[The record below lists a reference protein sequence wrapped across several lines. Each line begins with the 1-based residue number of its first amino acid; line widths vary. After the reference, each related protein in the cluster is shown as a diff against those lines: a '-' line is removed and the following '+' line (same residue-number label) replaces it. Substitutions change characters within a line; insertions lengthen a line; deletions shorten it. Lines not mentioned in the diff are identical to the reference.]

1 MGWWGGIRQ
10 KWYVI
15 ESGGLRVSE
24 CSKHSI
30 FMLFIK
36 ENWICTM
43 AGHHIEPNIN
53 ILLIRY
59 LPFDSNVIQWSHL
72 LTMALYYLWSKPNNR
87 TRSQFECDVTC
98 FCFCFD
104 FIHSHVWYGCCSIV
118 CLRFQ
123 VLQIKQAYSKAS
135 SKNVNNYK

>member
-1 MGWWGGIRQ
+1 MGWWGGITQ
-10 KWYVI
+10 KWDVI
-15 ESGGLRVSE
+15 ESGRLRVSE

-43 AGHHIEPNIN
+43 AGYHIEPNIN

-87 TRSQFECDVTC
+87 TRSQFECDMTC
-98 FCFCFD
+98 FCFCFYL
-104 FIHSHVWYGCCSIV
+104 FIHMYDTVVVPKFVYVFKFCKLNRLIPKRV
-118 CLRFQ
+118 
-123 VLQIKQAYSKAS
+123 VKM
-135 SKNVNNYK
+135 